1 MKKRITL
8 FTIALL
14 TTFFVSNAQNDWGLK
29 GGLSFNT
36 NGELKEFL
44 NETSDIV
51 NKQDGSSKTGY
62 NIGLYGK
69 LDLGSIYLR
78 PELLY
83 TKTKSEYSINS
94 GSEDYELTK
103 IDVPV
108 LVGVKLIGPLNV
120 FAGPAFQYVVEN
132 DLKGVNISDVEKDF
146 TVGVNIGASI
156 ELGRF
161 GFDARYERGFSKNE
175 AEWTDVSESFTLDSR
190 PEQLIFSL
198 SYSFLDNRK

>member
-14 TTFFVSNAQNDWGLK
+14 TTFFVSNAQNDWGIK

-36 NGELKEFL
+36 NGDLKEFL

-51 NKQDGSSKTGY
+51 NKQGASSKTGY

-83 TKTKSEYSINS
+83 TKTKSEYTLAS
-94 GSEDYELTK
+94 GNQDFDMTK

-108 LVGVKLIGPLNV
+108 LVGVKLIGPLSV

-132 DLKGVNISDVEKDF
+132 DLKGVKISDVEKDF
-146 TVGVNIGASI
+146 TVGVNLGASLQ
-156 ELGRF
+156 LGRF
-161 GFDARYERGFSKNE
+161 GFDARYERGFSENE
-175 AEWTDVSESFTLDSR
+175 AEWTNAGNSFTLDTR

-198 SYSFLDNRK
+198 SYSFLDKK

>member
-8 FTIALL
+8 LTIALL

-36 NGELKEFL
+36 NGEFKEFL
-44 NETSDIV
+44 DETENIIDD
-51 NKQDGSSKTGY
+51 KGKSKTGY
-62 NIGLYGK
+62 NIGIYGK
-69 LDLGSIYLR
+69 LDLGGFYLR

-83 TKTKSEYSINS
+83 TKTKSEYALAT
-94 GSEDYELTK
+94 GSEDYEMSK

-120 FAGPAFQYVVEN
+120 FAGPAFQYILDN
-132 DLKGVNISDVEKDF
+132 DLKGLEYESIKNDF
-146 TVGVNIGASI
+146 TVGVNLGASV

-175 AEWTDVSESFTLDSR
+175 AEWTNAGNTFTLDSR
-190 PEQLIFSL
+190 PEQLIFSI
-198 SYSFLDNRK
+198 SYSFLDKKN